1 MTTSNVTHVF
11 RVTLLL
17 IPFLPEMDVPVSSG
31 GGQDYEMNI
40 SDDKILK
47 PYGEIF
53 GMNFLSR

>member
-1 MTTSNVTHVF
+1 VTHVF
-11 RVTLLL
+11 PGHIAAYST
-17 IPFLPEMDVPVSSG
+17 IACQKMDVPVSSG

-40 SDDKILK
+40 SDDDKILK